1 MGFKLDGLEVLFR
14 CEGVEI
20 QRETDTDLLGWCR
33 DFLNMFSKLDSKA
46 LEEAIRRDPEMART
60 WRDIFKVD
68 EEINTAVSTAIND
81 STRMNLFTYVQD
93 GAMAIDYAA
102 KQANLS
108 TDQFRAE
115 MADRGF
121 RVPQGA

>member
-1 MGFKLDGLEVLFR
+1 
-14 CEGVEI
+14 
-20 QRETDTDLLGWCR
+20 
-33 DFLNMFSKLDSKA
+33 
-46 LEEAIRRDPEMART
+46 
-60 WRDIFKVD
+60 
-68 EEINTAVSTAIND
+68 
-81 STRMNLFTYVQD
+81 MNLFTYVQD

-108 TDQFRAE
+108 TEQFQAE

>member
-1 MGFKLDGLEVLFR
+1 MA
-14 CEGVEI
+14 
-20 QRETDTDLLGWCR
+20 LLGWCR

-68 EEINTAVSTAIND
+68 EEIKTAIND
-81 STRMNLFTYVQD
+81 SMRMNLFTYVQD
-93 GAMAIDYAA
+93 GAMAIDHAA